1 MPQNTNLNV
10 SPYFDDFVDSK
21 NYQKVLFKP
30 GFPVQARELTTLQSI
45 LQNQVEKFGQH
56 FFKEGSMIIPGGTSY
71 DPEYFA
77 VKIDPNFLNIPVS
90 NYTKILVDQNIKIKG
105 ETSGVEATVI
115 NRLTSSESIDG
126 FDTLYVKYT
135 KSGTDGESTVF
146 LDGENLI
153 TLSTFNYLNTSIVSD
168 SQFARCIV
176 SNATSIGSAFSVSEG
191 VYFIRGF
198 FVKNVSSTV
207 ILDQYTNTPSYR
219 VGFLLKEET
228 VGPSSVN
235 SDLYDNAKGFSNESA
250 PGADRFK
257 LSTVLYKKLLTDTN
271 DSDFVELLRV
281 ENGVVK
287 EIVTKTEY
295 NIFADELAR
304 RTYDES
310 GDYYIKPFSVSARE
324 SLNDRIGN
332 RGIYLDTQQTQNGN
346 TPADDILSLQ
356 ISSGKAYVRGYEVDK
371 ISSTSLDVLKPR
383 TTKLVENQSV
393 PIRIGNSI
401 QITNIK
407 GTPSIGFDANASIS
421 LRNRRLGLDQAV
433 AGTVIGDARVFDYS
447 ETIVGTSA
455 SLSTYDL
462 KVYDVQLYTV
472 LTTANNFSTAI
483 HSHVKGKFSGS
494 VGYAVAAVSNA
505 TSVTLRDV
513 TGLFQINEPLIING
527 VDSGNNIVSA
537 TDNNFEDVKAVG
549 SSGFTADT
557 VLDRNKQ
564 VFNEGV
570 EFSISGTTMVCG
582 AIADFRSQLKVNDI
596 ISVPLPGNAD
606 PTFNTVTVVAK
617 DSVTLAANQS
627 IDGICVG
634 TVTGSS
640 PTGITV
646 AIPTLKESDDPG
658 FRVKL
663 ADKYVSS
670 MNVLDSS
677 YITRKQITKSFSN
690 RVATFNIDS
699 DLSGDTSNLFF
710 EPFSTSNYVLELD
723 NVVEKLLAPMV
734 VVNGSL
740 KTVTISGLS
749 DVSGTAKLTVAVRR
763 SKLSSKEKSLTR
775 CNNLIVNRS
784 DLSGSG
790 ITTTTFNDGLTANSV
805 YGTRVQDEEISLN
818 VPDVVRV
825 LAVLES
831 NDSTDPDLPLIGVTD
846 QTATFTGNVT
856 VGEQFVGG
864 SSGAVARVVVVQATQ
879 LSFVYE
885 NENTFEVGENISL
898 KTSGI
903 FATITGVTPG
913 DRNIL
918 KNFDLDNGQR
928 VEFADFS
935 RLVRKSNVEKPTR
948 KLRVVFDNLVNDETS
963 GNIETVN
970 SYNTLD
976 YSKDIPYVF
985 DNYASDFIDFRPR
998 VASYNTGSTISP
1010 FSFASRSF
1018 ASTNSESV
1026 VSGKTVVV
1034 DYSYYQGRI
1043 DRLYLTKD
1051 SLFVTKEG
1059 TPSRLPKAPLP
1070 DEGSFQVATIKLPPY
1085 IRNAQ
1090 SEVLVKTVPH
1100 KRFTMRDIGSLE
1112 NRIKNLENYTTLSL
1126 LETDTKNLSVKD
1138 PNTGLDKFK
1147 SGFFVDNFRNHNSH
1161 NLTGESKFDIDI
1173 EKSEL
1178 RPRSTERNVG
1188 LVFETIS
1195 TKANPT
1201 TTDYNFATDFTDG
1214 NITRGGAALTL
1225 KYTEAEFISQQSA
1238 TRVENLNPF
1247 LVDVF
1252 VGSIELVPS
1261 SDFWIEEIP
1270 LAPQTVEIDNAF
1282 DAISELLG
1290 VEDREN
1296 GGMASSFWNS
1306 SETTWNGRDSAT
1318 LTGEEIIGS
1327 QVVGSRNN
1335 AVTTRQGR
1343 STTTTTTTTTDIRN
1357 TIRQTFE
1364 ETGTE
1369 RTFGLELSAG
1379 QEVIDL
1385 GTKVVGVDV
1394 LYNVRS
1400 RNVQVTAKRVKPNT
1414 RFYVFME
1421 NADLTQYAVP
1431 KYLPIS
1437 MDRGTF
1443 AINDIVESSNDE
1455 ISGNASIKFRVASPN
1470 HKDGPYNNP
1479 SDTVT
1484 ILPFPNISVPTA
1496 YSSTSEILNIDTADL
1511 GLQNNIEN
1519 IGYVKKGMKL
1529 VNLSGT
1535 AECSVTDVELFS
1547 DAKGD
1552 LIFSLHIP
1560 DPKISGNPLFTT
1572 GNNTIRVTTS
1582 ATNASILDPGSSS
1595 AEAEYL
1601 ASGYQT
1607 STQEQSLSI
1616 KTPQVERV
1624 EVGTE
1629 EVSRT
1634 FNRERTEVTQNTSTT
1649 SRTTRRANRRGN
1661 RRRRGRRDP
1670 LAQSFLIDADNYS
1683 NGIFVTSGE
1692 IYLKTKDDEVPIS
1705 VQIRTMRDGIP
1716 TATIVPFGET
1726 KINPEDIN
1734 LSEDGSAATTFT
1746 FKSPVYLQSGYEY
1759 CIVLM
1764 APYTLNYLAFINRMG
1779 ESDLITQGLNSTQPT
1794 LGSLFK
1800 SQNNSTWTPSQY
1812 EDLKFKLNKA
1822 NFITDTPS
1830 SILLYN
1836 SELPLGEIQ
1845 KENPVV
1851 GFSKRVNVKLSST
1864 TSATIAQGEEVR
1876 QTSATGDVSSGR
1888 ISATGGPLATGNN
1901 KLTIVADPV
1910 DGVSGIGLTSSLPN
1924 NQAFSNISVTAL
1936 TGSGTG
1942 AVVSVTVNT
1951 SANPIIAG
1959 TAVTVTTAGSGY
1971 AAGDLL
1977 LLGNIGNTGSGVRA
1991 VVKSASSINNTDLIV
2006 LDNVTGIGL
2015 TATRDMVHYAGGGTQ
2030 TTIANST
2037 ITTVNPDPIRDGYT
2051 LKFDH
2056 KNHGMHSSTNKVRVS
2071 NFHPD
2076 GAPTVLTNNI
2086 DDDTT
2091 AITLSSGTNFTTFEG
2106 GTVGVGTA
2114 GYLLIDKEIISYNT
2128 ISGNTITIDGAD
2140 RGIDSSL
2147 KSNHAANA
2155 LVYKY
2160 EFNGVSLRKINKEH
2174 DIDSREKTFDSYFI
2188 GINTTGTTEPS
2199 FITTKSGGGSAVF
2212 VSQNIPFE
2220 AINPQITSMTPT
2232 GTNISGRIKTTSGT
2246 SLSGNEASFNDK
2258 GYESVALNKLNY
2270 LDDPRMVASKANEYN
2285 LLANQKSFTL
2295 ELTLSTDNEDVS
2307 PVVDLENPNII
2318 AISNLVD
2325 DKVDDFET
2333 ASGPKIPGSDPNTA
2347 IYETKMINLE
2357 FVSNSLL
2364 VQFDGHREAEGD
2376 IRVFYKLIRGDGD
2389 DDHSTYTPFNTN
2401 GLPDKVVNPNR
2412 TRNTFS
2418 EYKFTAENT
2427 AQFKQFMIKVVMTS
2441 TNQAK
2446 PPRIKNFRSIALRSF
2461 QID

>member
-1 MPQNTNLNV
+1 LHR
-10 SPYFDDFVDSK
+10 K
-21 NYQKVLFKP
+21 
-30 GFPVQARELTTLQSI
+30 
-45 LQNQVEKFGQH
+45 
-56 FFKEGSMIIPGGTSY
+56 
-71 DPEYFA
+71 
-77 VKIDPNFLNIPVS
+77 
-90 NYTKILVDQNIKIKG
+90 
-105 ETSGVEATVI
+105 
-115 NRLTSSESIDG
+115 
-126 FDTLYVKYT
+126 
-135 KSGTDGESTVF
+135 
-146 LDGENLI
+146 LI
-153 TLSTFNYLNTSIVSD
+153 
-168 SQFARCIV
+168 
-176 SNATSIGSAFSVSEG
+176 
-191 VYFIRGF
+191 
-198 FVKNVSSTV
+198 
-207 ILDQYTNTPSYR
+207 
-219 VGFLLKEET
+219 
-228 VGPSSVN
+228 
-235 SDLYDNAKGFSNESA
+235 
-250 PGADRFK
+250 
-257 LSTVLYKKLLTDTN
+257 TDTN
-271 DSDFVELLRV
+271 DNDFVELLRV
-281 ENGVVK
+281 EDGVIK

-295 NIFADELAR
+295 NILADELAR

-310 GDYYIKPFSVSARE
+310 GDYYIRPFSVSAKE
-324 SLNDRIGN
+324 ALNDRIGN

-346 TPADDILSLQ
+346 TPEDDMLCLQ

-371 ISSTSLDVLKPR
+371 ISSTTLDVLKPR

-401 QITNIK
+401 EVTNIK
-407 GTPSIGFDANASIS
+407 GTPDIGFGANASIS
-421 LRNRRLGLDQAV
+421 LRDRRLGLDQAA

-447 ETIVGTSA
+447 EKIVGTSA

-494 VGYAVAAVSNA
+494 VGYAVAQVSNN
-505 TSVTLRDV
+505 TSITLRDV

-537 TDNNFEDVKAVG
+537 NDNSFEDVKAVG
-549 SSGFTADT
+549 SSAFTANT
-557 VLDRNKQ
+557 VLDTKKK

-570 EFSISGTTMVCG
+570 EFNVSGGNTLASS
-582 AIADFRSQLKVNDI
+582 AIADFNSQLKIGDI
-596 ISVPLPGNAD
+596 ITYTNATTAGD
-606 PTFNTVTVVAK
+606 PIFNTVTAVTK
-617 DSVTLAANQS
+617 NSVTIATNQT
-627 IDGICVG
+627 ITGVCNG
-634 TVTGSS
+634 TVVNST
-640 PTGITV
+640 PTGV
-646 AIPTLKESDDPG
+646 DVLIPTLKESDDPG

-663 ADKYVSS
+663 ADKYIAS

-677 YITRKQITKSFSN
+677 YITRKQFTETASGNS
-690 RVATFNIDS
+690 VTFNIS
-699 DLSGDTSNLFF
+699 SLGGDTSNLFF
-710 EPFSTSNYVLELD
+710 EPFSILNYVLEVGD
-723 NVVEKLLAPMV
+723 VVEKLLAPMV
-734 VVNGSL
+734 TVNASL
-740 KTVTISGLS
+740 KTVTIIGLS
-749 DVSGTAKLTVAVRR
+749 QASGAATLTAAVRR

-775 CNNLIVNRS
+775 CNNLVINRS
-784 DLSGSG
+784 DLTGSG
-790 ITTTTFNDGLTANSV
+790 TASSTFEDGLTSSSV

-825 LAVLES
+825 LAVFES
-831 NDSTDPDLPLIGVTD
+831 NDSTDPDLPLISVTN
-846 QTATFTGNVT
+846 QTDTFSGNVT

-885 NENTFEVGENISL
+885 NENIFEVGENISL

-928 VEFADFS
+928 VEYSDFS
-935 RLVRKSNVEKPTR
+935 RLIRKSDVEKPTR
-948 KLRVVFDNLVNDETS
+948 KLRVIFDNLVNDETS
-963 GNIETVN
+963 GNVETVN
-970 SYNTLD
+970 SYNALD
-976 YSKDIPYVF
+976 YTRDIPYVF

-998 VASYNTGSTISP
+998 VATYNTGSSISP
-1010 FSFASRSF
+1010 FSFASRNF

-1051 SLFVTKEG
+1051 SLLVTKEG

-1070 DEGSFQVATIKLPPY
+1070 DEDSFQIATIKLPPY
-1085 IRNAQ
+1085 IRDAS
-1090 SEVLVKTVPH
+1090 SEVLIKTVPH

-1161 NLTGESKFDIDI
+1161 NLIGESKFDIDI

-1188 LVFETIS
+1188 LVFETVS
-1195 TKANPT
+1195 TTANPT

-1225 KYTEAEFISQQSA
+1225 KYTESVFIDQPSA

-1252 VGSIELVPS
+1252 IGSIELVPS

-1270 LAPQTVEIDNAF
+1270 LTPQTIEIDNAF

-1318 LTGEEIIGS
+1318 LIDEEVIDRRVTGRD
-1327 QVVGSRNN
+1327 VDVNR
-1335 AVTTRQGR
+1335 VRDTRAWV
-1343 STTTTTTTTTDIRN
+1343 TTTTTTTDIQN

-1369 RTFGLELSAG
+1369 RTFGLELSSS

-1385 GTKVVGVDV
+1385 GTKVVGIDV

-1414 RFYVFME
+1414 RYFVFME
-1421 NADLTQYAVP
+1421 NTDLTPYAVP
-1431 KYLPIS
+1431 KYLPITMS
-1437 MDRGTF
+1437 RGTF
-1443 AINDIVESSNDE
+1443 ATNDIVETSVSAAVLGQAN
-1455 ISGNASIKFRVASPN
+1455 IKFRVASSN
-1470 HKDGPYNNP
+1470 HKGGPFNNP
-1479 SDTVT
+1479 TET
-1484 ILPFPNISVPTA
+1484 LQRCILPNVGEFTLPTA
-1496 YSSTSEILNIDTADL
+1496 YSSTSEVLNVDTADM
-1511 GLQNNIEN
+1511 GLQNNITHS
-1519 IGYVKKGMKL
+1519 GYVKKGMKL
-1529 VNLSGT
+1529 VNAAGT
-1535 AECSVTDVELFS
+1535 AECEVGDIALFS
-1547 DAKGD
+1547 DEKGD
-1552 LIFSLHIP
+1552 LVFSLHIP

-1572 GNNTIRVTTS
+1572 GNNTIRITTS

-1595 AEAEYL
+1595 AEAEYF

-1607 STQEQSLSI
+1607 STQEQALSI
-1616 KTPQVERV
+1616 KTPQIERV
-1624 EVGTE
+1624 QIGTE

-1634 FNRERTEVTQNTSTT
+1634 FNRERTENITT
-1649 SRTTRRANRRGN
+1649 VDVDV
-1661 RRRRGRRDP
+1661 RRRRRRRRSDP
-1670 LAQSFLIDADNYS
+1670 LAQSFLIYPEVYP
-1683 NGIFVTSGE
+1683 NGIFITSGE
-1692 IYLKTKDDEVPIS
+1692 VFFKTKDDEVPVS

-1716 TATIVPFGET
+1716 TATIVPFGDT
-1726 KINPEDIN
+1726 KINPEDVN

-1764 APYTLNYLAFINRMG
+1764 APHTLNYLAFINRMG
-1779 ESDLITQGLNSTQPT
+1779 ESDLITQGLNSTQPV

-1822 NFITDTPS
+1822 NFVTNTPS

-1836 SELPLGEIQ
+1836 SELPLGKIQ

-1851 GFSKRVNVKLSST
+1851 GFSKRVNIKLSST
-1864 TSATIAQGEEVR
+1864 TSATIAQGEKVT
-1876 QTSATGDVSSGR
+1876 QTSATGVVNTGKVF
-1888 ISATGGPLATGNN
+1888 ATGGPLATGNN
-1901 KLTIVADPV
+1901 KLTIVRDSA
-1910 DGVSGIGLTSSLPN
+1910 GVSGIGLTNGTFPN
-1924 NQAFSNISVTAL
+1924 VSITSL

-1942 AVVSVTVNT
+1942 GVVQVVVDSSNLPT
-1951 SANPIIAG
+1951 SNVADAG
-1959 TAVTVTTAGSGY
+1959 VTVTTAGSGY

-1977 LLGNIGNTGSGVRA
+1977 LLGNIGKNGSGVRA

-2006 LDNVTGIGL
+2006 LDNVKDTFVDNRNI
-2015 TATRDMVHYAGGGTQ
+2015 THTTGGGSDTV
-2030 TTIANST
+2030 IASSD
-2037 ITTVNPDPIRDGYT
+2037 IDTVNTDPIRDGYT

-2056 KNHGMHSSTNKVRVS
+2056 KNHGMHSSTNKVRVT

-2091 AITLSSGTNFTTFEG
+2091 AITISDATNFTSFEG
-2106 GTVGVGTA
+2106 GAVGVGTS
-2114 GYLLIDKEIISYNT
+2114 GYLLIDKEIISYNS
-2128 ISGNTITIDGAD
+2128 ISGTTITIDGTD

-2147 KSNHAANA
+2147 KSNHAANT

-2174 DIDSREKTFDSYFI
+2174 NIDSREKTFDSYFI
-2188 GINTTGTTEPS
+2188 KVTKEDNTVAETDPS
-2199 FITTKSGGGSAVF
+2199 FITTKSGGGSALH

-2220 AINPQITSMTPT
+2220 VISPQITSLTPT

-2246 SLSGNEASFNDK
+2246 SISGNEGSFVDK
-2258 GYESVALNKLNY
+2258 GYENISLNKLNY

-2285 LLANQKSFTL
+2285 LLSNEKSFAL

-2307 PVVDLENPNII
+2307 PVVDLENPNVIL
-2318 AISNLVD
+2318 ISNLVD

-2389 DDHSTYTPFNTN
+2389 DDHSTYVPFNTN
-2401 GLPDKVVNPNR
+2401 GLPDKVVNSNR

-2427 AQFKQFMIKVVMTS
+2427 AQFKSFMIKVVMTS

-2446 PPRIKNFRSIALRSF
+2446 PPRVKNFRAIALRSF
-2461 QID
+2461 QIE